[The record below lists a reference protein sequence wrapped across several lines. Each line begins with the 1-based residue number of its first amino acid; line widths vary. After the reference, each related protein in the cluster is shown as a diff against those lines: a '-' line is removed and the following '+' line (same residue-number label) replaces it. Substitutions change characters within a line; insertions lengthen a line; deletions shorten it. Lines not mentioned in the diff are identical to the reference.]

1 MIELIN
7 LFIADYPLN
16 IFIFYI
22 SSAVTVNFS
31 QSLYSYSENH
41 GVVSDIT
48 ITLSTTIAQILT
60 VTVSGGNE
68 LITLYTL

>member
-1 MIELIN
+1 MYNIITLLIIVLIIN
-7 LFIADYPLN
+7 YLCL
-16 IFIFYI
+16 
-22 SSAVTVNFS
+22 AVTVTFGQN
-31 QSLYSYSENH
+31 LYSYSENH

-48 ITLSTTIAQILT
+48 IILSTAIAQSLT

>member
-1 MIELIN
+1 MYNIITLLI
-7 LFIADYPLN
+7 LVLI
-16 IFIFYI
+16 IIYI
-22 SSAVTVNFS
+22 CLAVTVTFG

-48 ITLSTTIAQILT
+48 IILSTAIAQSLT
-60 VTVSGGNE
+60 VTVSGGNK